1 MIQKHSTT
9 NTYTMSPN
17 TDVAA
22 DVVDTVDINK
32 YTEIIFEN
40 LNFIEETRRTV
51 LF

>member
-1 MIQKHSTT
+1 
-9 NTYTMSPN
+9 MSPN

-32 YTEIIFEN
+32 YTENIFEN
-40 LNFIEETRRTV
+40 LVFIENTRRAV